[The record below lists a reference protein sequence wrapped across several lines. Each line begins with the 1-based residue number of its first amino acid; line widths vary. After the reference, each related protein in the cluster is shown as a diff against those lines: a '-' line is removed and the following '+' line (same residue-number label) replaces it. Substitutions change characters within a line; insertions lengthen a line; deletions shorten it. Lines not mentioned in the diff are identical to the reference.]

1 MNKGWKLY
9 LGDREFYYRVAAIAI
24 PVSLQQLISIG
35 VNMMDTIM
43 LGNLGEI
50 QLSASSLANQFIN
63 IFHCICMGLGMGAS
77 VLTSRYWGAKD
88 IASLKKSATIMFRIC
103 IAISLVFTA
112 ATFAAPAGIMMM
124 FSEEKTVI
132 AAGIIYLLWSAPSYL
147 LHGLS
152 LTTTIVL
159 RSMRKTG
166 LPLLTSIGAFFVNIF
181 FNWVFIFGKLGAPRM
196 EIAGAALGT
205 LIARVFEFAVICG
218 YFFLVEK
225 EIAYRIR
232 DLFADCRDMIKE
244 VIRVS
249 LPVMIS
255 DSLLGFG
262 NSAVSMVIGHLGA
275 SFTSAN
281 AITAVV
287 VQLSTV
293 FILGIANASGVITG
307 NTLGEGKVKEAQA
320 HGYTF
325 WDMGLLI
332 GVLGAGL
339 IMLISEPVINFYNI
353 TDGTKKIARELMRA
367 ISFIVVFQA
376 QNTTLTKGVLR
387 GGGDTKFLMVVDIIF
402 LWLVSI
408 PLGAMAGLIW
418 GFSPFWIYVCL
429 KLDQV
434 IKAVWCIFRLR
445 SGKWIKKIK
454 TLDELTSQV

>member
-1 MNKGWKLY
+1 MSKDWKLY
-9 LGDREFYYRVAAIAI
+9 LGDKEFYYKVAAIAI
-24 PVSLQQLISIG
+24 PVSLQSLITIG

-77 VLTSRYWGAKD
+77 VLTSRYWGAED
-88 IASLKKSATIMFRIC
+88 VISLKKSTTIMYRLC
-103 IAISLVFTA
+103 IMISLIFMFS
-112 ATFAAPAGIMMM
+112 TFAVPGRIMMM
-124 FSEEKTVI
+124 FSEEETVI
-132 AAGIIYLLWSAPSYL
+132 RAGTVYLLWSIPSYL

-166 LPLLTSIGAFFVNIF
+166 LPLMTSIGAFFVNIF
-181 FNWVFIFGKLGAPRM
+181 FNWVFIFGKFGAPRM

-205 LIARVFEFAVICG
+205 LIARIFEFGVICG
-218 YFFLVEK
+218 YFFFLEK
-225 EIAYRIR
+225 EIAYRIK
-232 DLFADCRDMIKE
+232 DLFANCKDMMKE
-244 VIRVS
+244 VLRVS
-249 LPVMIS
+249 MPVLIS

-262 NSAVSMVIGHLGA
+262 NSAVSMVVGHLGS

-293 FILGIANASGVITG
+293 FIMGIANASGVITG
-307 NTLGEGKVKEAQA
+307 NTLGEGKIKEAQA

-325 WDMGLLI
+325 WFMGLFI
-332 GVLGAGL
+332 GVLAAGI
-339 IMLISEPVINFYNI
+339 IMLISDSVINFYNI
-353 TDGTKKIARELMRA
+353 TDSTKEIAKELMRA
-367 ISFIVVFQA
+367 VSFTVIFQA

-402 LWLVSI
+402 LWIVSI
-408 PLGAMAGLIW
+408 PLGAMAGLVW

-429 KLDQV
+429 KLDQI

-445 SGKWIKKIK
+445 SGKWIRKIK
-454 TLDELTSQV
+454 TLDELTS

>member
-1 MNKGWKLY
+1 MNKDWKLY
-9 LGDREFYYRVAAIAI
+9 LGDKEFYYKVAAIAI
-24 PVSLQQLISIG
+24 PVSLQSLITIG

-77 VLTSRYWGAKD
+77 VLTARYWGAKD
-88 IASLKKSATIMFRIC
+88 VTSFKKSTTIMFRLC
-103 IAISLVFTA
+103 ILISLVFMI
-112 ATFAAPAGIMMM
+112 ATLAMPGGIMMM
-124 FSEEKTVI
+124 FTEEKTVI
-132 AAGIIYLLWSAPSYL
+132 SAGVIYLLWSIPSYL

-159 RSMRKTG
+159 RSMRKTSI
-166 LPLLTSIGAFFVNIF
+166 PLMTSIGAFFVNVF
-181 FNWVFIFGKLGAPRM
+181 FNWVLIFGKLGAPRM

-205 LIARVFEFAVICG
+205 LIARVFEFVVICG
-218 YFFLVEK
+218 YFFFIEK
-225 EIAYRIR
+225 EIAYRIK
-232 DLFADCRDMIKE
+232 DLFANCKDMIRE
-244 VIRVS
+244 VLRVS
-249 LPVMIS
+249 MPVMIS

-262 NSAVSMVIGHLGA
+262 NSAVSMVIGHLGS

-293 FILGIANASGVITG
+293 FIMGIASASCVITG

-325 WDMGLLI
+325 WFMGLFI
-332 GVLGAGL
+332 GVLGAGI
-339 IMLISEPVINFYNI
+339 IMLISDTIINFYNI
-353 TDGTKKIARELMRA
+353 TDSTKLIAGELMRA
-367 ISFIVVFQA
+367 VCFTVIFQA
-376 QNTTLTKGVLR
+376 QNTILTKGVLR

-402 LWLVSI
+402 LWIVSI
-408 PLGAMAGLIW
+408 PLGAMAGLVW
-418 GFSPFWIYVCL
+418 GFPPFWIYVCL
-429 KLDQV
+429 KLDQI

-445 SGKWIKKIK
+445 SGKWIKKIR
-454 TLDELTSQV
+454 TLDELTSQA